1 MTVNSRPEK
10 ADGPAGFLQAW
21 DISEAG

>member
-10 ADGPAGFLQAW
+10 ADGPAGFSQAW